1 MMSSAAAILH
11 PVMNSDASVAGSAAA
26 MAGLLTSQS
35 LMMALI
41 GAGVLSI
48 DAVLEAIDDVL
59 DTQGQLQDSGGDRK
73 VLQQADRMVRNFAER
88 LVSLRP
94 QAAGG

>member
-1 MMSSAAAILH
+1 MMLSAAEMLH
-11 PVMNSDASVAGSAAA
+11 PAANTDSHAIGSAAA

-35 LMMALI
+35 LMMALV

-59 DTQGQLQDSGGDRK
+59 DTQTQLQDSGGDRK
-73 VLQQADRMVRNFAER
+73 LFQQADRMVRNFAER

>member
-1 MMSSAAAILH
+1 MLSAAEMLH
-11 PVMNSDASVAGSAAA
+11 PATNTDSHAIGSAAA

-35 LMMALI
+35 LMMALV

-59 DTQGQLQDSGGDRK
+59 DTQTQLQDSGGDRK
-73 VLQQADRMVRNFAER
+73 LFQQADRMVRNFAER